1 MGAFSRQEMIN
12 NSTSNAEVYSLG
24 VNDRLG
30 ESHIE
35 KLAKLLE
42 NNKEKTHEIAKSVI
56 DKTIHSESSEQ
67 QPTINK
73 DE

>member
-1 MGAFSRQEMIN
+1 MIN

-56 DKTIHSESSEQ
+56 DKTINSDSSEQ

>member
-1 MGAFSRQEMIN
+1 MIN

-35 KLAKLLE
+35 NLAKLLE
-42 NNKEKTHEIAKSVI
+42 NKNEKTHEIAKSVI
-56 DKTIHSESSEQ
+56 DKTIQSESSEQ
-67 QPTINK
+67 QSTINK